1 MELYKGF
8 IGEAFDTNV
17 EIEENGVR
25 YMVDVKDGQKTG
37 SSSIRNTTEKRSSI
51 SAKMQKCSTAL
62 HTPDPLP

>member
-37 SSSIRNTTEKRSSI
+37 FF
-51 SAKMQKCSTAL
+51 L
-62 HTPDPLP
+62 V